1 MHALAL
7 YLCNI
12 ASEEDQEKLTGL
24 YNTYLD
30 IMMYTARK
38 YVGQYQAEEDVVHNA
53 ILKIIA
59 NLEKVDLTQAV
70 QTKRF
75 VCIVTR
81 NCAIDWLRKRNREEA
96 ASLDEITQVLESDER
111 PPVDYVMTEDGYQ
124 KLIECIHA
132 LGDTYREV
140 CDLKFVSGY
149 REREIAEI
157 LGISEKNV
165 SVRIFRGRRKLIE
178 MLKEKM
184 ERE

>member
-1 MHALAL
+1 
-7 YLCNI
+7 
-12 ASEEDQEKLTGL
+12 
-24 YNTYLD
+24 
-30 IMMYTARK
+30 
-38 YVGQYQAEEDVVHNA
+38 
-53 ILKIIA
+53 
-59 NLEKVDLTQAV
+59 
-70 QTKRF
+70 
-75 VCIVTR
+75 
-81 NCAIDWLRKRNREEA
+81 
-96 ASLDEITQVLESDER
+96 
-111 PPVDYVMTEDGYQ
+111 MTEDGYQ

>member
-1 MHALAL
+1 MHALSL

-12 ASEEDQEKLTGL
+12 ASEEEQEKLTIL

-30 IMMYTARK
+30 IMLYTARK
-38 YVGQYQAEEDVVHNA
+38 YVGRYQAEEDVVHNA

-59 NLEKVDLTQAV
+59 NLEKVDLSQAV
-70 QTKRF
+70 QTKSF
-75 VCIVTR
+75 ICIITR

-96 ASLDEITQVLESDER
+96 ASLDEIPSVLESNER

-149 REREIAEI
+149 KEREIAEI
-157 LGISEKNV
+157 LGLSEKNV

>member
-12 ASEEDQEKLTGL
+12 ASEEDQDKLTIL

-38 YVGQYQAEEDVVHNA
+38 YVGQYQVEEDVVHNA

-59 NLEKVDLTQAV
+59 NLEKVDLSQAV
-70 QTKRF
+70 QTKSF

-81 NCAIDWLRKRNREEA
+81 NCAIDWLRKRHREEST
-96 ASLDEITQVLESDER
+96 SLEDIPPVLESDER
-111 PPVDYVMTEDGYQ
+111 PPIDYVMTEDGYQ
-124 KLIECIHA
+124 KLIGCIHR

-149 REREIAEI
+149 KEREIAEI

-178 MLKEKM
+178 MLKEEM
-184 ERE
+184 EDE